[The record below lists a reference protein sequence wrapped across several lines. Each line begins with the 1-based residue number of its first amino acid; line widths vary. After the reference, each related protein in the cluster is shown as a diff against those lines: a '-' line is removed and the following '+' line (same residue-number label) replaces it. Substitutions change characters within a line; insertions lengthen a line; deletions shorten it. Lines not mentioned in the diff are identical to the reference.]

1 MAHAVRLEAV
11 GAPDPLDGTVRA
23 EPRGFR
29 HQGAGP
35 MGCLAGRFAKRQGDD
50 ALSRLSP
57 QRLNARGARLV
68 AKQTFERFLHEA
80 LLPAPDAG
88 FGFARSPRDLVRAN
102 AIGGQKHDLS
112 PPDVLL
118 RRVTVPDE
126 GFEPTNIG
134 GRNGERFS
142 CAHRADSHIPQETGI
157 RAGHKCQVR
166 STRAFADVGSA
177 LRVAMAYETVF
188 DSPHFGHQIWVTG
201 AFAGQR
207 A

>member
-1 MAHAVRLEAV
+1 
-11 GAPDPLDGTVRA
+11 
-23 EPRGFR
+23 
-29 HQGAGP
+29 

-50 ALSRLSP
+50 ALSRLSH

-142 CAHRADSHIPQETGI
+142 CAHRADSHLPQETGI
-157 RAGHKCQVR
+157 PCRTQMSGSIHSGVRQRRIGAPGRHGIRNRIRLTTLRSPNLGDWRIRRPARVDRETSDRNASRAR
-166 STRAFADVGSA
+166 N
-177 LRVAMAYETVF
+177 AY
-188 DSPHFGHQIWVTG
+188 
-201 AFAGQR
+201 
-207 A
+207 